1 MSIDI
6 KDYGFSA
13 GTKVSEVFEKAIEE
27 AKFQEKELRVAGA
40 INNND
45 YETLLL
51 SILKDDTATVL
62 KGMGIAAKEYGA
74 KAGIIY
80 LREED
85 ASLTAKIQELG
96 KAEGL
101 EMTTEVID
109 IVDLHVK
116 ATDKYVNALCHIETY
131 SAIATGKQTVL
142 LASRVDGN
150 VSELKEYPF
159 GVKVSEVL
167 KDVDLSDAKMF
178 FIGTKLFDKSA
189 LDMEIT
195 EDFQPSNGVIKVL
208 KNATCAVE
216 QTVEQLAEHR
226 SHSCGTCMFC
236 REGGIQM
243 HSIIKDFTA
252 GKGKVE
258 DFAIL
263 NDLSAAMP
271 FSNVCS
277 VGKSGGDSVSG
288 LFTYFAEEVDDHVKR
303 KKCAVDVCQAFMNIY
318 IDPMKCTGCE
328 ECVEV
333 CPVDCIEGDDGYI
346 HMIDDMD
353 CIKCGKC
360 IEVCPDNAII
370 RATGRL
376 PKLPDKLTK
385 VGKFR
390 RS

>member
-1 MSIDI
+1 MGIDI
-6 KDYGFSA
+6 KDYGFNA
-13 GTKVSEVFEKAIEE
+13 GTKISDIFAKAIEE
-27 AKFQEKELRVAGA
+27 AKIYNKELRVAAA

-45 YETLLL
+45 YEGMLI
-51 SILKDDTATVL
+51 SIIKDDTASVI
-62 KGMGIAAKEYGA
+62 KGMSLAAKEYGA
-74 KAGIIY
+74 KAGIVY

-85 ASLTAKIQELG
+85 AELTSKIQELG
-96 KAEGL
+96 KTEGL
-101 EMTTEVID
+101 DIAIEVID

-116 ATDKYVNALCHIETY
+116 NTDQYVNALCHFETY
-131 SAIATGKQTVL
+131 TALVSGKKTVL
-142 LASRVDGN
+142 LTSKVDGKLG
-150 VSELKEYPF
+150 ELKEYPF

-167 KDVDLSDAKMF
+167 KDVDVNEIKMIY
-178 FIGTKLFDKSA
+178 IGTKCYDKSA
-189 LDMEIT
+189 LEMEIT

-208 KNATCAVE
+208 NNTICAVE
-216 QTVEQLAEHR
+216 QTVAQLAEHR
-226 SHSCGTCMFC
+226 IHSCGTCMFC

-243 HSIIKDFTA
+243 HTVMKDFTA

-258 DFAIL
+258 DFAL
-263 NDLSAAMP
+263 LTDLTYAMP

-277 VGKSGGDSVSG
+277 VGKSGGDSVDG
-288 LFTYFAEEVDDHVKR
+288 LFKYFADELDDHVKR
-303 KKCAVDVCQAFMNIY
+303 KKCPVDVCQAFMNIY

-328 ECVEV
+328 DCVDV

-360 IEVCPDNAII
+360 IEVCSDNAIV